1 MRAVSSIG
9 VLLLLLLAAQQ
20 AFGGEPTEAEK
31 ESARV
36 LLDEGD
42 ARIEQADLEG
52 ALRAYEAADVV
63 MHVPTTGIEVAKT
76 LERLGRLAEADR
88 AARGVIEHP
97 QPADEPV
104 EFSEARRQAQA
115 LRERIAI
122 HIAPPPPPA
131 PVVAPAPLPLSRPLP
146 SPPVHDDDSPWSSP
160 LGWSGVALAT
170 AGVALGVGFGV
181 ATIVKTDAIERRC
194 GGLRCPA
201 SEQRLVDEAE
211 AFANVSNV
219 GFVVAGVGAALAIV
233 GFITAGDAPPANAA
247 ASFDAP
253 VLARW

>member
-9 VLLLLLLAAQQ
+9 LSLLLLLAAPQ
-20 AFGGEPTEAEK
+20 ALGGEPTEAEK

-42 ARIEQADLEG
+42 VRIEQSDLEG

-76 LERLGRLAEADR
+76 LERLGRFAEADR
-88 AARGVIEHP
+88 AARGVLEHP

-115 LRERIAI
+115 LRERIAV
-122 HIAPPPPPA
+122 HIAPPA

-146 SPPVHDDDSPWSSP
+146 PPPVHDDDSPWSSP
-160 LGWSGVALAT
+160 LGWTGVALAT

-194 GGLRCPA
+194 GGLRCPT

-247 ASFDAP
+247 SSFDAP